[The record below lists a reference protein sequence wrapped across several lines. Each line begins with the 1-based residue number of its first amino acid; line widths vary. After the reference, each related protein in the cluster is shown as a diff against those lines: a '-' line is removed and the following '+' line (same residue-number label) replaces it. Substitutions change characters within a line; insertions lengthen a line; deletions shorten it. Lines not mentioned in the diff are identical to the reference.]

1 MPNEPLHP
9 IQIAIA
15 RTGLSQ
21 HVIRVLSLRHYL
33 PSDTRIIAGG
43 RAAGAYRA
51 TLEGIGAAVVSSL
64 DECCQTLERIRS
76 ERLAATTAPRP

>member
-1 MPNEPLHP
+1 MTDELLNS

-21 HVIRVLSLRHYL
+21 HVIRVWERRYL

-51 TLEGIGAAVVSSL
+51 PLEGIGAAVVSSL